1 MIKFL
6 AIYTRKL
13 FPLIRILLL
22 LIMILSSA
30 RFCYS
35 QTKSVPENIQ
45 AALLPKILK
54 FNPTFDHKQKIRMLI
69 VYDNFSQSSK
79 NELIKEL
86 SVIMD
91 TKAVLTP
98 DLERNIADFD
108 LVYFMPGLQKLAS
121 MCKEKGVLSVAGISE
136 YVENGQVSLAF
147 GVLNDKPK
155 IYVNLTSLEK
165 EGQSLSSEIL
175 RISKVYN

>member
-1 MIKFL
+1 
-6 AIYTRKL
+6 
-13 FPLIRILLL
+13 
-22 LIMILSSA
+22 
-30 RFCYS
+30 
-35 QTKSVPENIQ
+35 
-45 AALLPKILK
+45 
-54 FNPTFDHKQKIRMLI
+54 MLI

-98 DLERNIADFD
+98 DLERNIAEFD
-108 LVYFMPGLQKLAS
+108 LVYFMPGLQNLAS
-121 MCKEKGVLSVAGISE
+121 MCKENGVLSVAGISE